1 MIVES
6 ARGGRWWG
14 IDQSSPIFTIRE
26 KWKRSVRKERRPIFV
41 RAIGIPYKVEIEP
54 ERNPSKV
61 DHVWMTME
69 CPPTGRLIISI
80 NTLSRFNRDA
90 GFDARIRLSVISSRY
105 EERPE
110 PVLERHEPLDY
121 TVLESLHPVDYFAVD
136 HDPLEELLIKKCN
149 EAVRAE
155 VWGELYIREHLG
167 IHQIHSRRAS
177 CAVEHDIIGRDGG
190 LRLYYRD
197 GTAELLLFKF
207 CGQ

>member
-1 MIVES
+1 M
-6 ARGGRWWG
+6 
-14 IDQSSPIFTIRE
+14 
-26 KWKRSVRKERRPIFV
+26 
-41 RAIGIPYKVEIEP
+41 EIEP
-54 ERNPSKV
+54 ERDPSRV

-69 CPPTGRLIISI
+69 CPPVGRLIISI

-90 GFDARIRLSVISSRY
+90 GFDPRIRLSIISSRY

-121 TVLESLHPVDYFAVD
+121 TILESLHPVDYFAVD
-136 HDPLEELLIKKCN
+136 HDPLEELLITKCN
-149 EAVRAE
+149 AAVRAE

-177 CAVEHDIIGRDGG
+177 CAVDHDIIGRDGG

-197 GTAELLLFKF
+197 GLAELLLMKF